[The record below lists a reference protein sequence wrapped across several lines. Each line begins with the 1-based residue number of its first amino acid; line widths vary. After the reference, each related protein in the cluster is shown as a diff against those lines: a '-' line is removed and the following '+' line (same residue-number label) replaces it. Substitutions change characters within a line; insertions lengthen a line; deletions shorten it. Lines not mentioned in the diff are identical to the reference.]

1 MCTGKKYRRIG
12 RKIIE
17 NNLNIKYDVNFRIG
31 TFSSQNTEDVLLF
44 RLLRKSGL
52 VRILLGVESFVES
65 DLRLYNKTYQVSDII
80 DTIQLC
86 RQI

>member
-1 MCTGKKYRRIG
+1 MIEYMCTGKKYRRIG

-44 RLLRKSGL
+44 A
-52 VRILLGVESFVES
+52 
-65 DLRLYNKTYQVSDII
+65 Y
-80 DTIQLC
+80 
-86 RQI
+86 